1 MPDVILQEVAYG
13 ESDDDHGVITV
24 LYGFLSAYSRNTGA
38 AQAGQ
43 LQIIGDFFLDSGF
56 SICDFND

>member
-1 MPDVILQEVAYG
+1 V
-13 ESDDDHGVITV
+13 H
-24 LYGFLSAYSRNTGA
+24 AYSMNIGE